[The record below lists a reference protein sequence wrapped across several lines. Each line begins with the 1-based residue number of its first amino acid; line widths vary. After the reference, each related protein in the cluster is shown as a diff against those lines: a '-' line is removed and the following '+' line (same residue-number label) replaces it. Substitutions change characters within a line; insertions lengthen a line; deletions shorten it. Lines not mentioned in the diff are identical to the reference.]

1 MDSKPEIFYEIE
13 IKSVFNADK
22 YQEIKTLLE
31 TDPRFRLFNEDSI
44 HTLFYKDKTGND
56 IRLRNSD
63 KIIEF
68 VYKKGLVTKYCRK
81 EVKIPLENLE
91 QINHFVQVFD
101 HLPLEKQRGTLK
113 HKKEY
118 WFNYQGFDYC
128 VCLQFIEDF
137 AHIVEVEY
145 LAEKEEESDLHIP
158 NILEIMKILNLQV
171 IDGEKFMA
179 RVFDYINGA
188 NTLNYE

>member
-1 MDSKPEIFYEIE
+1 MDNQSEVFYEIE
-13 IKSVFNADK
+13 VKSVFNADRYK
-22 YQEIKTLLE
+22 EIEALLKN
-31 TDPRFRLFNEDSI
+31 DPKFRLFNEDSI
-44 HTLFYKDKTGND
+44 VTYFYKDKTGND
-56 IRLRNSD
+56 VRLRHSD

-81 EVKIPLENLE
+81 EVKIPLNSLD
-91 QINHFVQVFD
+91 QINHFIQVFD

-118 WFNYQGFDYC
+118 WLNYNGFDYC

-137 AHIVEVEY
+137 AYIVEVEY
-145 LAEKEEESDLHIP
+145 LAEKEEASELHIP
-158 NILEIMKILNLQV
+158 NILAIMQSLNLPV
-171 IDGEKFMA
+171 IDGDKFMA

-188 NTLNYE
+188 NTINYE